1 MLHLQE
7 CSSTRGGASA
17 LSFVDYGPRG
27 VSARLD
33 YIVDQAQLSPCG
45 GGALAKVMIVSSE
58 SNISSPTKAIEIAFS
73 TCSTQ
78 AQKSGAG
85 ARRWGLDGAEPVG
98 LGLGFEVATHQIGT
112 RHVDLQAQEV
122 DVSNHSRHTEHEAH
136 QQRA

>member
-1 MLHLQE
+1 MQQ
-7 CSSTRGGASA
+7 TRTRRWPLIRGLRPA
-17 LSFVDYGPRG
+17 RG

-33 YIVDQAQLSPCG
+33 HIVDQAQLSPCG

-122 DVSNHSRHTEHEAH
+122 DVSNHGRHTEPEAH

>member
-1 MLHLQE
+1 MQQH
-7 CSSTRGGASA
+7 CSTRGGASA

-73 TCSTQ
+73 TCTRRRKSQEQGLAGGASTE
-78 AQKSGAG
+78 
-85 ARRWGLDGAEPVG
+85 RNRWG
-98 LGLGFEVATHQIGT
+98 
-112 RHVDLQAQEV
+112 
-122 DVSNHSRHTEHEAH
+122 
-136 QQRA
+136 